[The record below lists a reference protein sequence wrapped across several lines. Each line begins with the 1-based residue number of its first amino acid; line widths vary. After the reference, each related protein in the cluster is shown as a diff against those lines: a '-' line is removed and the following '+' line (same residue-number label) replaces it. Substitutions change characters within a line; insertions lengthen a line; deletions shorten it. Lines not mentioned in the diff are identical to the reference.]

1 MKLAGARRVFLVA
14 ATLAA
19 GCDQHYTIDSTPG
32 PEPMQKTISV
42 TGTAKLEVQPDEAS
56 VEYTFSSTE
65 KKIAA
70 AHAKT
75 AAKIDAFIKTLEA
88 AGVPKSDV
96 VFGYTN
102 YSPDYV
108 YEENKPGR
116 IVTFTATTSITV
128 KTKDFKKIPAIV
140 EAGILANPTSL
151 GSVQFY
157 STNLPEHKKKV
168 RDMALKAVKDKAEQI
183 ARGLDV
189 KLGKAISVSEGGWS
203 SSAYRYYGPSYGYGY
218 GYGWGGNV
226 ANVAQAQ
233 GVSGQPSEMSG
244 PISPGTTPL
253 ELTVDVVFEIK

>member
-1 MKLAGARRVFLVA
+1 MKLAGVRLVFLVA
-14 ATLAA
+14 AALAA
-19 GCDQHYTIDSTPG
+19 GCDQHYSIDSTGG
-32 PEPMQKTISV
+32 PEPPQKTISV

-75 AAKIDAFIKTLEA
+75 AAKIDAFVTTLEA

-108 YEENKPGR
+108 YEQNKPER

-157 STNLPEHKKKV
+157 STSLPEHKKKV

-218 GYGWGGNV
+218 GWGGNV

-233 GVSGQPSEMSG
+233 GVSGAPSEMAG

-253 ELTVDVVFEIK
+253 ELTIDCVFEIR